1 VIDLS
6 RARVFGGVTAEE
18 AARLAP
24 DMRATASFTSLGGLT
39 QDAVLRNVARIADP
53 ADGTYRIELWIEAP
67 DERLR
72 DGVVATLEF
81 ASGAGVARPL
91 APRAA
96 LMRNRGRSEV
106 FVVERPAQD
115 AEGVA
120 RRRGVRTGRSGG
132 ERVEIL
138 EGLEPGDE
146 VVVDGQFA
154 LRDGAAVVV
163 DGADRAT
170 PTPASQNR

>member
-1 VIDLS
+1 
-6 RARVFGGVTAEE
+6 
-18 AARLAP
+18 
-24 DMRATASFTSLGGLT
+24 
-39 QDAVLRNVARIADP
+39 VLRNVARTADP
-53 ADGTYRIELWIEAP
+53 ADGTYRVELWIDAP

-81 ASGAGVARPL
+81 SSGAGVARPL

-106 FVVERPAQD
+106 FVVERAAQH

-146 VVVDGQFA
+146 VVIDGQFA

-163 DGADRAT
+163 DGAGRT
-170 PTPASQNR
+170 PVTQPR